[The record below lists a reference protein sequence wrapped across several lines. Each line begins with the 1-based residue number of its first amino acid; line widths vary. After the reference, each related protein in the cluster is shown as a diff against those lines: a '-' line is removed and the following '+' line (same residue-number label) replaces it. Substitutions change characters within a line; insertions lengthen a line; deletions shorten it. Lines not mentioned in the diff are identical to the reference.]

1 MWAWQN
7 QQHQG
12 PQQDGGQSNNQVP
25 GQQAQSSH
33 GAQGGPGSQ
42 PQELSDMLQ
51 MLQDQ
56 GGAPGFEELNMFTT
70 NFE

>member
-1 MWAWQN
+1 MWSWQGQ

-12 PQQDGGQSNNQVP
+12 PPQDAGQPNPQVTGQPQSNHPSTGAP
-25 GQQAQSSH
+25 G
-33 GAQGGPGSQ
+33 PQ

-56 GGAPGFEELNMFTT
+56 GAATGFEDLNMFNTS
-70 NFE
+70 FE